1 MGKIKKIELK
11 KNDSIDNE
19 TGIILFFY
27 PLVQAIIGLI
37 LLLPP
42 IIGVFLFICNLFGM
56 NGSIVGLGYLDS
68 QWTARETGTSAT
80 PIYLGMM
87 ALAGAYLVNNAY
99 KNLTSA
105 MGTISGINSIESIEL
120 SEVEDKKE

>member
-1 MGKIKKIELK
+1 MGKIKKIKLK

-56 NGSIVGLGYLDS
+56 NGSIVGLSTLDPK
-68 QWTARETGTSAT
+68 WTARETGMSAA

-99 KNLTSA
+99 KNFTSA